1 MEGNVIR
8 ISRIIAELDESIDN
22 LKSLR
27 RELLESREENPM
39 ALRLRGLLADVTEDQ
54 MRRKEHQANQHGPN
68 PMGKD
73 GESR

>member
-8 ISRIIAELDESIDN
+8 ISRIIAELDVAIDC

-27 RELLESREENPM
+27 RELLSSRESNPM
-39 ALRLRGLLADVTEDQ
+39 ALRLKGLLADVTEDQ
-54 MRRKEHQANQHGPN
+54 MRRAKHQANQHGPN

-73 GESR
+73 GESL